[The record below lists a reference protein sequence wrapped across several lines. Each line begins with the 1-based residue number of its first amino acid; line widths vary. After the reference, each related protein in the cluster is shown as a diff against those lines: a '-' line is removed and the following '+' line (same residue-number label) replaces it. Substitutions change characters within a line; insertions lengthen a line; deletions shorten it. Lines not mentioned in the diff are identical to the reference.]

1 MEGWMEQVESDT
13 TRWETLCG
21 SLYITQTYDE
31 NGRHAE
37 VLIEMG
43 KAGGCSKAW
52 LQAIAGLISLVF
64 KLNGSYMEV
73 VKILQD
79 VKCPSPFVHAGEK
92 FDSCIDA
99 IAGIYEEKREESNEK
114 ARENVL

>member
-1 MEGWMEQVESDT
+1 MDENPSDT

-21 SLYITQTYDE
+21 SLYITQSYDK
-31 NGRHAE
+31 NGRHSE

-64 KLNGSYMEV
+64 KLDGSYMDV
-73 VKILQD
+73 VEILKDIQ
-79 VKCPSPFVHAGEK
+79 CPSPFIHQGEK
-92 FDSCIDA
+92 FTSCIDA
-99 IAGIYEEKREESNEK
+99 IAGIYEEKREV
-114 ARENVL
+114 ADNVSKGV